1 MACQRAEHQSRETK
15 RRPPSERCQPE
26 ATRSS
31 KFQDTDQRHGPGR
44 QTELAKLLR
53 KGFGS
58 SEFCATRQKESGAQ
72 QAFKNEKGASQFSVF
87 L

>member
-1 MACQRAEHQSRETK
+1 MVCQRAEHQSRETK
-15 RRPPSERCQPE
+15 RRPSSERFQPE

-44 QTELAKLLR
+44 QSELAKLLR
-53 KGFGS
+53 KRFGS
-58 SEFCATRQKESGAQ
+58 SELGAARQKEGGAQ
-72 QAFKNEKGASQFSVF
+72 QALKNEKCEIQFSRV